1 MKTLSISLEDKTTLI
16 IGGARGIGAAVVRTA
31 AKAGSNVVW
40 TCLDIPADVEAS
52 EALLKEC
59 LDNEVDAFYEKVNCT
74 DENATAALIKKV
86 MEKWGRIDSMVHCA
100 GYTSPVSMLTLDVK
114 EWRKVLDINL
124 TGAFISVRSVLEPMI
139 AKGGGS
145 IVLIGSAAIVA
156 GGGGRADYVS
166 GKAGLEGLSRAVT
179 KEFAPKGIRCNIVHP
194 SLIETDLLRQ
204 RYPDEK
210 DRAKAADGVPLGRL
224 GKPEDIANTTLFLLS
239 DMASYITAQSI
250 FVDGGRTFCK

>member
-1 MKTLSISLEDKTTLI
+1 MKTPTINLSGKTTLV
-16 IGGARGIGAAVVRTA
+16 IGGARGIGAAAVEA
-31 AKAGSNVVW
+31 AAASGSNVVW
-40 TCLDIPADVEAS
+40 TCLDIPTDIEAS
-52 EALLKEC
+52 EVLLRKC
-59 LDNEVDAFYEKVNCT
+59 LENKVDAFYEKVDCT
-74 DENATAALIKKV
+74 DENATALLIKKL
-86 MEKWGRIDSMVHCA
+86 MEKWDRIDNMVHCA
-100 GYTSPVSMLTLDVK
+100 GYTSPVPMLKLDVK
-114 EWRKVLDINL
+114 EWRRVLDINL
-124 TGAFISVRSVLEPMI
+124 TGAFISVRSVIEPMI
-139 AKGGGS
+139 AGGGGS

-210 DRAKAADGVPLGRL
+210 DRVKAADGVPIGRL
-224 GKPEDIANTTLFLLS
+224 GKPEDIANATVFLLS